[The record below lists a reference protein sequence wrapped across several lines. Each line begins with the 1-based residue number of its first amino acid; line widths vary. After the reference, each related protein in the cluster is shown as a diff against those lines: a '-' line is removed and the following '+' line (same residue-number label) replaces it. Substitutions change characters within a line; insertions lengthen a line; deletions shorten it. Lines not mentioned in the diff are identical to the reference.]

1 VVRVG
6 GKFVSLFFCVH
17 ASYDLL
23 LSVADSVLTQINTF
37 LIPSADSFALVVQN
51 ECCMLKNAYHV
62 AFPEGATPEDKMT
75 LIGSSILVDMV
86 VYEHQDD

>member
-1 VVRVG
+1 MVRVG
-6 GKFVSLFFCVH
+6 GEFISLFFCVH
-17 ASYDLL
+17 TSYDLL
-23 LSVADSVLTQINTF
+23 FIGSRLWLTQINTF
-37 LIPSADSFALVVQN
+37 SIPSADSFALVVQN